1 MGRRRAWRMDESLES
16 GEGGNRPRGDHEPA
30 RGGRLPIGARPG
42 AAILFIVNPSSGG
55 GKAGR
60 EWAGVESWLP
70 SSGLPYEVA
79 FTTRPF
85 EATEMAQKAVLES
98 RPVIVAVG
106 GDGTLNEVVNGFFR
120 NGAPIPTTSKLAMVP
135 LGTGGDF
142 RRTLRIPIDPKQA
155 IEVLRSGMV
164 RRLDAGCVTYQTS
177 DGATAVRHFINIA
190 DAGLGGDVVYKVNRG
205 SKRLGALTYKVGSG
219 LALLTY
225 KNKPM
230 TMVIDGSTHELAKAQ
245 QVVVANCQFFG
256 GGGSGPAG
264 RRKRDRRGGRRRRGP
279 VRRIPAHD
287 VGCRRPDGDRVAGRR
302 DLSRGTH
309 RGRPFG
315 RARERRSRPRPRTRN
330 DARPRTADRDGPRH
344 GRGVGEAAR
353 ALWQLR
359 IRGRARSRRRIGP
372 GRLHHHASA
381 VARPAVRRRLA
392 RPRAGNF
399 RAVSAHGSRHGAS
412 QSRPRVGPA

>member
-1 MGRRRAWRMDESLES
+1 
-16 GEGGNRPRGDHEPA
+16 
-30 RGGRLPIGARPG
+30 
-42 AAILFIVNPSSGG
+42 
-55 GKAGR
+55 
-60 EWAGVESWLP
+60 
-70 SSGLPYEVA
+70 
-79 FTTRPF
+79 
-85 EATEMAQKAVLES
+85 MAQKAVLES

-177 DGATAVRHFINIA
+177 D
-190 DAGLGGDVVYKVNRG
+190 AGLGGDVVYKVNRG

-256 GGGSGPAG
+256 GGMQMAPSASPTDGVFDVIVIKDAG
-264 RRKRDRRGGRRRRGP
+264 KIETMRGINDFLNGKHLDNGNPKIELMYGKRITVTSPEP
-279 VRRIPAHD
+279 VRIDLDGED
-287 VGCRRPDGDRVAGRR
+287 VGFLPALFEIQPGAIEFI
-302 DLSRGTH
+302 T
-309 RGRPFG
+309 
-315 RARERRSRPRPRTRN
+315 PR
-330 DARPRTADRDGPRH
+330 
-344 GRGVGEAAR
+344 
-353 ALWQLR
+353 
-359 IRGRARSRRRIGP
+359 
-372 GRLHHHASA
+372 
-381 VARPAVRRRLA
+381 
-392 RPRAGNF
+392 
-399 RAVSAHGSRHGAS
+399 
-412 QSRPRVGPA
+412 